1 MTAGGFAPARLGRS
15 RNPLKRQG
23 PHPVGV
29 SRSSLRYRM
38 LRLLRVTPEVT
49 MSAWVAVQ
57 LSPAFGFTVVGLVIV
72 FGPLVAERLRL
83 PGLLGLLTFGAVIG
97 PNMLDVLPRFTGL
110 QAVGS
115 IGVLYLIFLAGLQL
129 DLEAFVRYRVISGG
143 FGLLTAVIPMA
154 LGTGVALLLGIELL
168 PALLIGSFWAS
179 FTLIAYPTVAKYG
192 LTKTRPVAAIVG
204 ASAITDGVSLVV
216 LALVVGA
223 VTGDTSGA
231 RLVFDI
237 ALGFA
242 VLGVYCFVVV
252 PAVAR
257 WFFTGLG
264 QERTLR
270 YILVFI
276 ALTSSAVVADLVG
289 VEPLIGAFFV
299 GVGLNRLVPN
309 ASPLMAVTDF
319 FGNAFFIPTFLVSVG
334 LLFDPVVFLEWSTI
348 RLALGFVAA
357 LVAGKAI
364 AAWVTGRIFGL
375 NSAEIGLLFSMSVA
389 QAAATLAA
397 TVIGYNLGLY
407 GSDVVNA
414 VMVVVA
420 VSLVLT
426 SVGTN
431 RFAPEIP
438 PPVDERRR
446 TGETILVPVL
456 GELEG
461 LADVLRLGRD
471 LADPVGGFLQ
481 PLVPVTSAQGA
492 DLLRGREKRTEVDR
506 VLRELGGD
514 AETMLRI
521 NRSVSTGL
529 HEAALEIDASLL
541 LLGWP
546 GPDDLRARMV
556 GATYR
561 EIVAATSVPVAIAA
575 LHQGTGHGRVVLYSI
590 ARELAPGKL
599 PTMTLALELAS
610 TLARRRD
617 QALIVGPVVPSALAA
632 AGLTT
637 PPMVEHRGGAEDLEG
652 WVAAVTLPGDLIVVP
667 IPDTS
672 IRPAAI
678 RVYRSGRSVLVVSQN
693 PETSSASVMSPM
705 NLPVGRTL
713 GA

>member
-1 MTAGGFAPARLGRS
+1 V
-15 RNPLKRQG
+15 NW
-23 PHPVGV
+23 V
-29 SRSSLRYRM
+29 
-38 LRLLRVTPEVT
+38 EVQ
-49 MSAWVAVQ
+49 S
-57 LSPAFGFTVVGLVIV
+57 SPAFGFTIVGLVIV

-97 PNMLDVLPRFTGL
+97 PNMLDLLPRFTGL

-129 DLEAFVRYRVISGG
+129 DLETFVRYRVISGG

-154 LGTGVALLLGIELL
+154 LGTGVALLLDIDPR
-168 PALLIGSFWAS
+168 PAVLIGSFWAS

-223 VTGDTSGA
+223 ETGDTSGA
-231 RLVFDI
+231 RLVLDI
-237 ALGFA
+237 AVGFA
-242 VLGVYCFVVV
+242 VLAVYCFVVV
-252 PAVAR
+252 PAIAR

-276 ALTSSAVVADLVG
+276 SLTSSAVVAELVG

-334 LLFDPVVFLEWSTI
+334 LLFDPEVMFEWSTI

-364 AAWVTGRIFGL
+364 AAWLTGRIFGL
-375 NSAEIGLLFSMSVA
+375 DRPEVGLLFSMSVA

-397 TVIGYNLGLY
+397 TVIGYGIGLY
-407 GSDVVNA
+407 GTDVVNA

-420 VSLVLT
+420 VSLIVT
-426 SVGTN
+426 SIGTN
-431 RFAPEIP
+431 RFAPVIS

-446 TGETILVPVL
+446 AGETILVPVL
-456 GELEG
+456 GDLDV
-461 LADVLRLGRD
+461 LPDVLRLGRD
-471 LADPVGGFLQ
+471 LADPAGGFVQ
-481 PLVPVTSAQGA
+481 PLVPVTSAHGA
-492 DLLRGREKRTEVDR
+492 DLLEGRAKRSEVDR

-514 AETMLRI
+514 AETVLRV

-529 HEAALEIDASLL
+529 QEAAIEMDASLL
-541 LLGWP
+541 LLAWP

-556 GATYR
+556 GGTYS
-561 EIVAATSVPVAIAA
+561 EIVAATSTPVAIAA
-575 LHQGTGHGRVVLYSI
+575 LHPGAGQGRVVLYSG
-590 ARELAPGKL
+590 ARELVPGNL

-610 TLARRRD
+610 TLSRHREE
-617 QALIVGPVVPSALAA
+617 ALIIGPVAPATLQA
-632 AGLTT
+632 AGLVT
-637 PPMVEHRGGAEDLEG
+637 PPTAEHRPGASDLDE
-652 WVAAVTLPGDLIVVP
+652 WAAAVTRPGDLLVVP
-667 IPDTS
+667 IHDTS
-672 IRPAAI
+672 IGPPAI
-678 RVYRSGRSVLVVSQN
+678 RVYRSGRSVLAVSQN
-693 PETSSASVMSPM
+693 PETSSTSVVSPM

-713 GA
+713 GS

>member
-1 MTAGGFAPARLGRS
+1 
-15 RNPLKRQG
+15 
-23 PHPVGV
+23 
-29 SRSSLRYRM
+29 
-38 LRLLRVTPEVT
+38 
-49 MSAWVAVQ
+49 
-57 LSPAFGFTVVGLVIV
+57 
-72 FGPLVAERLRL
+72 
-83 PGLLGLLTFGAVIG
+83 
-97 PNMLDVLPRFTGL
+97 
-110 QAVGS
+110 
-115 IGVLYLIFLAGLQL
+115 
-129 DLEAFVRYRVISGG
+129 
-143 FGLLTAVIPMA
+143 
-154 LGTGVALLLGIELL
+154 
-168 PALLIGSFWAS
+168 
-179 FTLIAYPTVAKYG
+179 
-192 LTKTRPVAAIVG
+192 
-204 ASAITDGVSLVV
+204 
-216 LALVVGA
+216 
-223 VTGDTSGA
+223 
-231 RLVFDI
+231 
-237 ALGFA
+237 
-242 VLGVYCFVVV
+242 
-252 PAVAR
+252 
-257 WFFTGLG
+257 
-264 QERTLR
+264 
-270 YILVFI
+270 
-276 ALTSSAVVADLVG
+276 
-289 VEPLIGAFFV
+289 
-299 GVGLNRLVPN
+299 
-309 ASPLMAVTDF
+309 
-319 FGNAFFIPTFLVSVG
+319 
-334 LLFDPVVFLEWSTI
+334 
-348 RLALGFVAA
+348 
-357 LVAGKAI
+357 
-364 AAWVTGRIFGL
+364 
-375 NSAEIGLLFSMSVA
+375 
-389 QAAATLAA
+389 
-397 TVIGYNLGLY
+397 
-407 GSDVVNA
+407 
-414 VMVVVA
+414 

-492 DLLRGREKRTEVDR
+492 DLLRSREKRTEVDR

-575 LHQGTGHGRVVLYSI
+575 LHPGAGHGRVVLYSI

-610 TLARRRD
+610 TLARRQD
-617 QALIVGPVVPSALAA
+617 QALIIGPVVPSALTA

-637 PPMVEHRGGAEDLEG
+637 PPMVEHCGGTEDLEG

-693 PETSSASVMSPM
+693 PETSSASVVSLM

-713 GA
+713 GS